1 MSVTAVWEDGAMTEV
16 IEFSSGDFVHL
27 GLGATTV
34 PLPRHTGDVEWYV
47 GYGRDHAADGTEGRL
62 VSMHTFSES
71 WDTWEM
77 HPNGSEL
84 VLCVAGAVALT
95 QEAPDG
101 TTSTVTI
108 SAGQAVVNDPGVW
121 HTADLVDGESDPT
134 VVFITAGVGTE
145 MRDR

>member
-1 MSVTAVWEDGAMTEV
+1 MSEV

-34 PLPRHTGDVEWYV
+34 PLPRHTGDVSWYAE
-47 GYGRDHAADGTEGRL
+47 YGAAHGSDGAEGRL
-62 VSMHTFSES
+62 VSMHTFSEP

-84 VLCVAGAVALT
+84 VLCVAGSVALT

-101 TTSTVTI
+101 TKSTVTI
-108 SAGQAVVNDPGVW
+108 SAGQAVVNAPGVW
-121 HTADLVDGESDPT
+121 HTADLIDGEPNPT

-145 MRDR
+145 MRAR

>member
-1 MSVTAVWEDGAMTEV
+1 MSEV
-16 IEFSSGDFVHL
+16 IEFSAGDFVHL
-27 GLGATTV
+27 GSGATTI
-34 PLPRHTGDVEWYV
+34 PLPRHTGDVSWYAD
-47 GYGRDHAADGTEGRL
+47 YGARHAADGTEGRL
-62 VSMHTFSES
+62 VSMHTFTEP

-84 VLCVAGAVALT
+84 VLCVAGAVSLT

-101 TTSTVTI
+101 TITTVTI

-121 HTADLVDGESDPT
+121 HTADLVEGASDPT
-134 VVFITAGVGTE
+134 VVFITAGVGTQ